1 MKEIEIKTEGAWRPG
16 PGAVYPVLRKL
27 VKQGYITVQKKAR
40 GGPPHVL
47 YEITPS
53 GLENIANAK
62 KMMKS
67 STERWNLMGRLFI
80 DLMEPDDLVRF
91 VLNSSELQ
99 IELVHTIV
107 ESDRSGL
114 SDQDRLFIL
123 RQYRLNLERELA
135 RAMASIKEIDG
146 RTLLGNAV
154 TSGERLWRREGLE
167 RNHARLSRQHS
178 PR

>member
-1 MKEIEIKTEGAWRPG
+1 MRPG
-16 PGAVYPVLRKL
+16 PGAVYPVLQKL
-27 VKQGYITVQKKAR
+27 VKQGYIKAKKKER

-47 YEITPS
+47 YEITPA

-67 STERWNLMGRLFI
+67 STERWSLMRQLFI

-91 VLNSSELQ
+91 VLNSLELQ
-99 IELVHTIV
+99 IELVHTLV

-114 SDQDRLFIL
+114 SDQDKLFIL
-123 RQYRLNLERELA
+123 RQYRLNLERELT

-146 RTLLGNAV
+146 RTPSENTVHGGAALE
-154 TSGERLWRREGLE
+154 ERK
-167 RNHARLSRQHS
+167 A
-178 PR
+178 